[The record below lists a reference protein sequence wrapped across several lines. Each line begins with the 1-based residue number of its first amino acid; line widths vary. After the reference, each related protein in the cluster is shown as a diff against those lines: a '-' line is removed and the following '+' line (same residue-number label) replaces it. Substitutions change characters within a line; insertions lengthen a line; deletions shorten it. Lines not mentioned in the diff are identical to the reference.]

1 MNKLTIMLFIIA
13 IICSGVGGFV
23 LGAQNAQM
31 VPAINVA
38 NNTTDDSSYVAPKYT
53 NTTKYKTNTSYKQ
66 TYTPTETNTPTQT
79 TPTQTT
85 TPTNPTEPTTPSG
98 NKT

>member
-1 MNKLTIMLFIIA
+1 MNKLTITLFIVA

-38 NNTTDDSSYVAPKYT
+38 NNTTDNSSYVTPKYT
-53 NTTKYKTNTSYKQ
+53 NTTKYKTNTTYKQ
-66 TYTPTETNTPTQT
+66 TTSTENTDPTPTPTPTPKPDP
-79 TPTQTT
+79 TPTP
-85 TPTNPTEPTTPSG
+85 TPNGTDGT
-98 NKT
+98 K